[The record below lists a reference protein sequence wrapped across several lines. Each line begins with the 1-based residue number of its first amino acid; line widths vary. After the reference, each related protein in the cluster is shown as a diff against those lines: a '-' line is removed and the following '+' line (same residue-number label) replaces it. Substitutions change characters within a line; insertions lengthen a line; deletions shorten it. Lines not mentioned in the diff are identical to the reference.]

1 MKKLLG
7 YISLIFILNCFIA
20 ITTAYAEEYPELEAL
35 KAQHQTELE
44 NFSKN
49 YDTEFDRFYENGE
62 SSQFLDNYMTK
73 KEKELKDLES
83 NFAAEEA
90 ALINK
95 LQDPDY
101 VPSTI
106 EKPTTLP
113 GPTGDAADR
122 ASLTSS
128 ILPRIAVGIIG
139 FAGAVALVFLIIG
152 GVRYATAYGEDE
164 AVEKAKKQVMYA
176 IIGFFLAI
184 LSYTIVTIIT
194 NLNFGA

>member
-1 MKKLLG
+1 MKKPII
-7 YISLIFILNCFIA
+7 YILPTIILSCFIS
-20 ITTAYAEEYPELEAL
+20 ITSVYAEEYPELDTL
-35 KAQHQTELE
+35 KTQHQTELE
-44 NFSKN
+44 K
-49 YDTEFDRFYENGE
+49 
-62 SSQFLDNYMTK
+62 MTK
-73 KEKELKDLES
+73 KEKELKELEE

-90 ALINK
+90 ALLNK

-101 VPSTI
+101 VQSAIP
-106 EKPTTLP
+106 KPTTLP
-113 GPTGDAADR
+113 GPEGENADR

-139 FAGAVALVFLIIG
+139 FAGAAALIFLIIG